1 MEHLRCGGAKTGI
14 RVGHTMQSVKSLAM
28 EERIE
33 WLRAE
38 LRSAGSVSLGDAAEA
53 LGVSEMT
60 VRRDLRQ
67 LENDGV
73 ARRVRGGARHAEPA
87 SFQHRDSAHA
97 AEKRLIAEKLL
108 PLVPAQ
114 GLIVLDSSTT
124 MYRLAALI
132 SSAVAL
138 TVLTNNIQTFQVL
151 RGRPGVTPELTGG
164 RFDERSDSLV
174 GPLAAATIEQLTPD
188 VFFAST
194 GGISGSSCF
203 ESTVEEAAVKK
214 TCARVSRRIVIGADA
229 AKLDVRDR
237 AASVALEDVA
247 ALCTDLESDDPRLAS
262 YRPQVRQLL

>member
-1 MEHLRCGGAKTGI
+1 MN
-14 RVGHTMQSVKSLAM
+14 SLAM

-38 LRSAGSVSLGDAAEA
+38 LRSTGSVSLGDAAEA

-67 LENDGV
+67 LENEGV
-73 ARRVRGGARHAEPA
+73 ARRVRGGARHSEPA
-87 SFQHRDSAHA
+87 SFQRRDSSRA

-132 SSAVAL
+132 PSAEAL
-138 TVLTNNIQTFQVL
+138 TVLTNSIQTFQVL
-151 RGRPGVTPELTGG
+151 QGRPGVTAELTGG
-164 RFDERSDSLV
+164 RFDERSDSLI
-174 GPLAAATIEQLTPD
+174 GPLAAATVERLTPD

-194 GGISGSSCF
+194 GGIDGDSCF
-203 ESTVEEAAVKK
+203 ESTVEEAALKK
-214 TCARVSRRIVIGADA
+214 ACARVSHRTVIGADT
-229 AKLDVRDR
+229 AKLDARDR
-237 AASVALEDVA
+237 AASVELETVA
-247 ALCTDLESDDPRLAS
+247 ALCTEVEPDDPQLAE
-262 YRPQVRQLL
+262 YRKRVRQLL

>member
-1 MEHLRCGGAKTGI
+1 
-14 RVGHTMQSVKSLAM
+14 MQSVNSLAM
-28 EERIE
+28 EERVE

-38 LRSAGSVSLGDAAEA
+38 LRSTGSVSLGDAAEA

-67 LENDGV
+67 LEDEGL
-73 ARRVRGGARHAEPA
+73 ARRVRGGARLAEPV
-87 SFQHRDSAHA
+87 SFQHRDSARG

-132 SSAVAL
+132 PSAVSL
-138 TVLTNNIQTFQVL
+138 TAVTNNIQTFQVL
-151 RGRPGVTPELTGG
+151 QGRPGVTAELTGG

-194 GGISGSSCF
+194 GGIVGASCF

-214 TCARVSRRIVIGADA
+214 TCARVSRRTIIGADS
-229 AKLDVRDR
+229 AKLGARDR

-247 ALCTDLESDDPRLAS
+247 ALCTELEPENPQLAA
-262 YRPQVRQLL
+262 YRKQVHELR